1 MQLNRVS
8 LAGNVCQDAEVREGA
23 KEKFCT
29 FSLAVNQGG
38 KDKGVDFVP
47 CVAFGK
53 VGEIAGKYLT
63 KGKPIFIE
71 GRFSS
76 RKSDKTTY
84 YGITV
89 SNIQFLGSAEGTEK
103 KSGSA
108 KEDNSSDNPFG

>member
-8 LAGNVCQDAEVREGA
+8 LAGNVCADAEVREGK
-23 KEKFCT
+23 KENFTT

-47 CVAFGK
+47 CVAYGK
-53 VGEIAGKYLT
+53 VGEIAAKYLI

-76 RKSDKTTY
+76 RKADKATY

-89 SNIQFLGSAEGTEK
+89 SNIQFLGSAEGEK
-103 KSGSA
+103 KQSGS
-108 KEDNSSDNPFG
+108 SQSGSTDNPFG